1 MLRRLSL
8 SLLSLLA
15 LSACATGGMGLAP
28 EDAKLVL
35 KPASFS
41 DLAGWNDDQVNLA
54 AQTFAKSCARIV
66 KRPGTD
72 IFGPVGGTYADWQG
86 PCSRLTAEVQS
97 EPQSARRF
105 FETEFTPWH
114 GVSDNGATEGLFTG
128 YYEASLRGSRT
139 RHDQYQTPLRKRP
152 GDLVMVDL
160 GEFRPSLKGQR
171 IAGRVIDGN
180 LKPYPDHKAIDEGKL
195 PNDKDLTLIWVDDPV
210 KAFFLQI
217 QGSGRIMLD
226 DGTMMRLGYA
236 GQNGHPYYA
245 IGRELV
251 KRNALTKDNVSMQ
264 SIETWLKAHP
274 DQARDIM
281 YTNPSYVFFK
291 ELDGEGPLG
300 AENIA
305 LTPER
310 SLAIDRTNLAY
321 GTPVWVSANKHLMI
335 AQDTGGAI
343 RGPIRGDIFYG
354 YGETAEQ
361 KAGPMKQP
369 GQWWILLPRS
379 VKPN

>member
-8 SLLSLLA
+8 SLLGILL
-15 LSACATGGMGLAP
+15 LNACATGNGLAP
-28 EDAKLVL
+28 EEAKLVL
-35 KPASFS
+35 KPAAFG
-41 DLAGWNDDQVNLA
+41 DLQGWDDDQINLA
-54 AQTFAKSCARIV
+54 AQAFAKSCGRIA
-66 KRPGTD
+66 KRSGTD
-72 IFGPVGGTYADWQG
+72 SFGPVGGTYADWQG
-86 PCSRLTAEVQS
+86 PCSRLSPDTQTD
-97 EPQSARRF
+97 PQAARRF
-105 FETEFTPWH
+105 FETEFTPWQ
-114 GVSDNGATEGLFTG
+114 GVADNGAREGLFTG
-128 YYEASLRGSRT
+128 YYEASLHGSRT

-160 GEFRPSLKGQR
+160 GEFRPTLKGQR

-180 LKPYPDHKAIDEGKL
+180 LKPYEDHKAIDQGKL

-217 QGSGRIMLD
+217 QGSGRVVLD
-226 DGTMMRLGYA
+226 DGTTMRLGYA
-236 GQNGHPYYA
+236 GQNGWPYYA
-245 IGRELV
+245 VGRELV
-251 KRNALTKDNVSMQ
+251 KRGALSKDDVSMQ
-264 SIETWLKAHP
+264 TIEAWLNAHT
-274 DQARDIM
+274 DQAREIM

-291 ELDGEGPLG
+291 ELNGDGPLG
-300 AENIA
+300 AENVA

-310 SLAIDRTNLAY
+310 SLAVDRTNLAY
-321 GTPVWVSANKHLMI
+321 GVPVWVGANKHLMV

-354 YGETAEQ
+354 YGDAAEQ
-361 KAGPMKQP
+361 KAGPMKQR